1 MKKLLMFVVAISS
14 MLMVSCA
21 GSDEAKIKDLAE
33 QYVTAFES
41 GDYEKQVAI
50 QNEVM
55 QYLENV
61 DEDKV
66 VLYQTIFD
74 SVVSGGD
81 GSVNVADVAAVMEQ
95 YSSDADAVGAI
106 EDAIDDVVD
115 FFEDL
120 VDDILDILGL

>member
-66 VLYQTIFD
+66 ALYQTIFD
-74 SVVSGGD
+74 SVVSGGN
-81 GSVNVADVAAVMEQ
+81 GSVNVADVAAVMER
-95 YSSDADAVGAI
+95 YSSDPDAVGAI
-106 EDAIDDVVD
+106 EDAIDDVVE